1 MKIQKV
7 SCALILLA
15 LLTLSLGLTGRVSA
29 QAKADVGFFEDVKVR
44 PGVQFEVPIKVRS
57 VNNLFAIDIEIKF
70 DPTLLQVEDSAPS
83 IEGIQVGLGEFLD
96 AGLMLYNEAD
106 NQKGII
112 RFVMSQVNP
121 SEPKS
126 GDGVIIIIEFLAV
139 AEGEAKLEISKL
151 EGSTNLGEAI
161 PLNKKEGKVTISEIA
176 PDIIATPI
184 PAQDIEGVIPVPT
197 LSPEEYP
204 TAIPTEE
211 QPEVEPIEPE
221 TSTETPETP
230 TETPEEQ
237 EVTSTPVPEEDKDA
251 EHDED
256 EDQEK
261 ATILDYWW
269 AVLGVVVAAGGL
281 GAYLVISKKRKTNN

>member
-1 MKIQKV
+1 MTFQKFSRV
-7 SCALILLA
+7 LILLTV
-15 LLTLSLGLTGRVSA
+15 LTLTLAITGKVSA
-29 QAKADVGFFEDVKVR
+29 QPKAEVGFFEEVKVR
-44 PGVQFEVPIKVRS
+44 PGVQFEVPVKVRS

-112 RFVMSQVNP
+112 RFAMSQVNP

-139 AEGEAKLEISKL
+139 AEGEAKLEISML

-161 PLNKKEGKVTISEIA
+161 ALDKKEGKVTISEGA

-184 PAQDIEGVIPVPT
+184 PTQDIEGVIPVPT

-211 QPEVEPIEPE
+211 KPEVEQIEPE
-221 TSTETPETP
+221 TPVELPG
-230 TETPEEQ
+230 EEN
-237 EVTSTPVPEEDKDA
+237 EISTPISEGQ
-251 EHDED
+251 
-256 EDQEK
+256 DQEEVQDAK
-261 ATILDYWW
+261 QEEKEEKRTILDYWW
-269 AVLGVVVAAGGL
+269 AVLGVIVVAAGL
-281 GAYLVISKKRKTNN
+281 GTYLIYNKKRKDQ